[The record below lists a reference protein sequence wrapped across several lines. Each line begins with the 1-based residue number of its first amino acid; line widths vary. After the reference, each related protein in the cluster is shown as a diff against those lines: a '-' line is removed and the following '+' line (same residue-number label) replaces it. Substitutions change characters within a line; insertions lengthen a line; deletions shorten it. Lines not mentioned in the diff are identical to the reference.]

1 MAVYEGWFPIPGS
14 TVASGLFEVWME
26 GYDMK
31 NTYHGGIGTLPGSVA
46 SSVRNVTENQT
57 NGRTSGYN
65 PDLLGPFGLKVT
77 GIPTPTPSDKLLES
91 EVVKT
96 NNKPFI
102 KRMRAG
108 EMVVSDY
115 KRFQALLRFKNG
127 GDKVSSGVWTI
138 SHKTRSLGSV
148 GWEKVNFPF
157 GNFNNAYRPS
167 STSRSI
173 DGSFRVDYQSVV
185 SDDTLTAYDV
195 GFKDAWVLELFNQLR
210 VPDDIKTQTV
220 MSVLSEANAASVD
233 ILTAMAEMPETVR
246 SALAGCKQVL
256 NMVRDAKRREF
267 SILERGKR
275 ARVDYEQHLA
285 ESRRLFAERRF
296 LAAHNKRALARL
308 AIEEERKSKQLKND
322 LKKTLKAIA
331 DAVSSVWLNFRYNIM
346 PNVYL
351 IEGVVKALDEIDVLY
366 KRFSD
371 SSELNIDVTQRS
383 GWNITLEIPVTFRCF
398 IKRMYEKLNGYSR
411 LLKEFSANI
420 ARTLWELVPLSFVV
434 DWFINVGNL
443 MSTLLGGTQHSGFQ
457 EAATIS
463 LKVNSTVN
471 FTHIVSGASVAA
483 EIKGYERRVINP
495 SSYCGLFWS
504 PDLNPDREK
513 DAAALSWQIFI
524 RNFTFLRKI

>member
-1 MAVYEGWFPIPGS
+1 M
-14 TVASGLFEVWME
+14 L
-26 GYDMK
+26 
-31 NTYHGGIGTLPGSVA
+31 
-46 SSVRNVTENQT
+46 
-57 NGRTSGYN
+57 
-65 PDLLGPFGLKVT
+65 
-77 GIPTPTPSDKLLES
+77 
-91 EVVKT
+91 
-96 NNKPFI
+96 
-102 KRMRAG
+102 
-108 EMVVSDY
+108 
-115 KRFQALLRFKNG
+115 
-127 GDKVSSGVWTI
+127 
-138 SHKTRSLGSV
+138 
-148 GWEKVNFPF
+148 
-157 GNFNNAYRPS
+157 
-167 STSRSI
+167 
-173 DGSFRVDYQSVV
+173 
-185 SDDTLTAYDV
+185 
-195 GFKDAWVLELFNQLR
+195 
-210 VPDDIKTQTV
+210 
-220 MSVLSEANAASVD
+220 D
-233 ILTAMAEMPETVR
+233 ILTAMAEMPEIVR

-275 ARVDYEQHLA
+275 ARVDYDKHLA
-285 ESRRLFAERRF
+285 ETRRLFAERRF

-308 AIEEERKSKQLKND
+308 AIEEERRSKQLKND

-351 IEGVVKALDEIDVLY
+351 IEGVVKALDDIDVLY

-383 GWNITLEIPVTFRCF
+383 GWNITSQIPVTFRCF

-443 MSTLLGGTQHSGFQ
+443 MSTLLGGTQHAGFQ

-463 LKVNSTVN
+463 LKVDSTVS
-471 FTHIVSGASVAA
+471 FTHIESGASVAA

-504 PDLNPDREK
+504 PDLNPDRVK
-513 DAAALSWQIFI
+513 DAAALSWQVFI

>member
-1 MAVYEGWFPIPGS
+1 MAKYKGWFPIPGS

-31 NTYHGGIGTLPGSVA
+31 TAYYAGPELP
-46 SSVRNVTENQT
+46 SSVTPSLRGITETQAG
-57 NGRTSGYN
+57 GRTTGYD
-65 PDLLGPFGLKVT
+65 PTQLGPFGLTVV
-77 GIPTPTPSDKLLES
+77 GVPTPTPPMRVLKSD
-91 EVVKT
+91 VVKT
-96 NNKPFI
+96 NNSPFL

-115 KRFQALLRFKNG
+115 KRFEALLRFKNG
-127 GDKVSSGVWTI
+127 GNKVPGDIWTI
-138 SHKTRSLGSV
+138 SHRTVALATV
-148 GWEKVNFPF
+148 GWERVRFPF
-157 GNFNNAYRPS
+157 GNFNEAYRRSP
-167 STSRSI
+167 TARSI
-173 DGSFRVDYQSVV
+173 DGTFKVGYRQLEYE
-185 SDDTLTAYDV
+185 DTLTAYDV
-195 GFKDAWVLELFNQLR
+195 GFKDVWVREIFDSLKVQ
-210 VPDDIKTQTV
+210 DDIKTQTV

-256 NMVRDAKRREF
+256 NMARDAKRREF

-275 ARVDYEQHLA
+275 ARVDYNKHLA
-285 ESRRLFAERRF
+285 EVRALYAQKRF
-296 LAAHNKRALARL
+296 RAARNKRALARL

-322 LKKTLKAIA
+322 LKKTLKSVA
-331 DAVSSVWLNFRYNIM
+331 DAVSSVWLNYRYNIM

-351 IEGVVKALDEIDVLY
+351 VEGVVKSLDEIDVLY

-371 SSELNIDVTQRS
+371 SSELSVPVTPRS
-383 GWNITLEIPVTFRCF
+383 GWDVTSEIPITFRCF

-411 LLKEFSANI
+411 LLKEYSANI

-443 MSTLLGGTQHSGFQ
+443 MSTLLGGTQHAGFK

-463 LKVNSTVN
+463 LKVNATVN
-471 FTHIVSGASVAA
+471 FTHVKSGASVAA

-504 PDLNPDREK
+504 PDLNSDRAK